1 MLHGASPEQLQ
12 AWSLT
17 EPDDYH
23 YLNTSGMVRVPQLD
37 DKAELLGFSTAC
49 EAMALQVSEREQLL
63 QCMAGVLHLGN
74 IEFDD
79 GSGDA
84 TGPAV
89 AIAARSSLPNI
100 SEISG
105 GGGGGG
111 DGGGG
116 GGGELAPRAAV
127 RAD

>member
-1 MLHGASPEQLQ
+1 MA
-12 AWSLT
+12 
-17 EPDDYH
+17 
-23 YLNTSGMVRVPQLD
+23 RVPQLD
-37 DKAELLGFSTAC
+37 DKAELVGFTAAC

-79 GSGDA
+79 GSADA

-105 GGGGGG
+105 
-111 DGGGG
+111 DCGGGG
-116 GGGELAPRAAV
+116 GGGGGGLAPRAAV
-127 RAD
+127 RADCAAALREAARHLGIEQACWLVITPN

>member
-1 MLHGASPEQLQ
+1 MA
-12 AWSLT
+12 
-17 EPDDYH
+17 
-23 YLNTSGMVRVPQLD
+23 RVPQLD
-37 DKAELLGFSTAC
+37 DKAELLGFTAAC
-49 EAMALQVSEREQLL
+49 EAMALQASEREQLL
-63 QCMAGVLHLGN
+63 QCMAGLLHLGN

-105 GGGGGG
+105 DGGGGGA
-111 DGGGG
+111 GGGG
-116 GGGELAPRAAV
+116 GGGGLAPRAAV
-127 RAD
+127 RADCAAALREAARHLGIEQACWLVITPN